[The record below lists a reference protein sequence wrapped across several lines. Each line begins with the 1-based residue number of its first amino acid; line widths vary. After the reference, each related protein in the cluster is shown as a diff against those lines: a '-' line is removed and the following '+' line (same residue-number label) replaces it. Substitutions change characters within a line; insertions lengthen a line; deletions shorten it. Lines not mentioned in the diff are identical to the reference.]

1 MLAAMNPRPFFHDSR
16 PFLLSLLLC
25 LAGCAGFQPASSYLT
40 VIDVGSS
47 GSRAHLYRVARDRER
62 PRAED
67 VAEFT
72 VDKLPAL
79 ASFGAQP
86 TAAGPRGM
94 QPLLARV
101 GTYLDAHAI
110 PRNTVR
116 IDVLATA
123 GMRLLAEAD
132 PQSERAVYASV
143 RETIVRDGFAS
154 GHVATISGADEG
166 RYAWVDVNYL
176 NRAFDA
182 PGPTTGIIEV
192 GGASAQVAYAT
203 NDEQHAGVEALPIAG
218 RRYAVLS
225 VSFLGL
231 GQNEARRAMIAAS
244 GTAMNP
250 CYPNNDSGAA
260 PGVFDADLGKP
271 AVTIVSGAYGAAD
284 CAGLYR
290 RVIAPFDIGAFAK
303 TADFDAMRFIGLS
316 SIFHALNEWG
326 GLDVPEALGQ
336 RVAQACGGV
345 NAWSLK
351 VAPIQQDTSK
361 FAQNACANGTYI
373 DALLFDRKTG
383 LGLDGAKL
391 SSVKRINGM
400 APTWTRGYAVL
411 EAGR

>member
-1 MLAAMNPRPFFHDSR
+1 MLAAMNPRSLLNHAF
-16 PFLLSLLLC
+16 LSLLLC

-47 GSRAHLYRVARDRER
+47 GSRAHLYRVARDHEH
-62 PRAED
+62 AQVQD

-72 VDKLPAL
+72 VEKLPAL

-86 TAAGPRGM
+86 ASAGPQGM
-94 QPLLARV
+94 QPLLARL
-101 GTYLDAHAI
+101 GSYLDAHAI
-110 PRNTVR
+110 ARSTVR

-143 RETIVRDGFAS
+143 RDTIARDGFAA
-154 GHVATISGADEG
+154 GRAATISGADEG

-176 NRAFDA
+176 NRAFDR

-203 NDEQHAGVEALPIAG
+203 DGQHHAGVETLSIGG
-218 RRYAVLS
+218 RRHAVLS

-231 GQNEARRAMIAAS
+231 GQNEARKAMIAAS

-250 CYPNNDSGAA
+250 CYPNNDVGAA
-260 PGVFDADLGKP
+260 PGAFDADIGKP
-271 AVTIVSGAYGAAD
+271 AVTIASGAYNSAD

-290 RVIAPFDIGAFAK
+290 RVIAPFDIGAQAK
-303 TADFDAMRFIGLS
+303 AADFDAARFIGLS

-326 GLDVPEALGQ
+326 GLDRPETLGQ
-336 RVAQACGGV
+336 RVDGACSGE
-345 NAWSLK
+345 NAWSMK
-351 VAPIQQDTSK
+351 VVPLQKETSK
-361 FAQNACANGTYI
+361 YAQNACANGTYI
-373 DALLFDRKTG
+373 NTLLFDGKTG

-391 SSVKRINGM
+391 HGVKRINGT

>member
-1 MLAAMNPRPFFHDSR
+1 MLAAMNPRPLLNHAF
-16 PFLLSLLLC
+16 LSLLLC
-25 LAGCAGFQPASSYLT
+25 LAGCAGLQPASSYLT

-47 GSRAHLYRVARDRER
+47 GSRAHLYRFVRDHAR
-62 PRAED
+62 PQVED

-72 VDKLPAL
+72 IDKLPAL

-86 TAAGPRGM
+86 TAAGPQGM
-94 QPLLARV
+94 QPLLARLAS
-101 GTYLDAHAI
+101 YLDAHAI
-110 PRNTVR
+110 ARNTVR

-123 GMRLLAEAD
+123 GMRLLSEAD
-132 PQSERAVYASV
+132 PHSERAVYASV
-143 RETIVRDGFAS
+143 REVIARDGFAP
-154 GHVATISGADEG
+154 GHAATISGADEG

-176 NRAFDA
+176 NRAFDG

-192 GGASAQVAYAT
+192 GGASAQIAYAT
-203 NDEQHAGVEALPIAG
+203 EDKQHAGVETLAIGG
-218 RRYAVLS
+218 RHYAVLS

-260 PGVFDADLGKP
+260 PDVFDADLGKP
-271 AVTIVSGAYGAAD
+271 ALGIASGAYGAAD

-290 RVIAPFDIGAFAK
+290 RVIAPFDINAVAK
-303 TADFDAMRFIGLS
+303 AADFDATRFIGLS

-326 GLDVPEALGQ
+326 GLNAPETLGQ
-336 RVAQACGGV
+336 RVTLACSGA

-351 VAPIQQDTSK
+351 VMPILKDTSK

-383 LGLDGAKL
+383 LALDGAQL
-391 SSVKRINGM
+391 TSVKRINGM